1 MILFY
6 TSNTSF
12 KASNRRAIKK
22 WISDVLKSYG
32 KQVGDIGLIFCDSEY
47 MLQLNKKYLD
57 HDHYTDVITF
67 TYSEKESKRLSGD
80 IFIDPETVF
89 FNAQR
94 YGQKKEQE
102 LLRVIIH
109 GILHMAGLNDRT
121 PKERKKMRKAE
132 DTALNGITINPLK

>member
-67 TYSEKESKRLSGD
+67 TYSEKESKRLS
-80 IFIDPETVF
+80 
-89 FNAQR
+89 
-94 YGQKKEQE
+94 
-102 LLRVIIH
+102 
-109 GILHMAGLNDRT
+109 
-121 PKERKKMRKAE
+121 
-132 DTALNGITINPLK
+132 